1 MVPNHP
7 QLPSAKAKRKSNG
20 NVCSVCIQQAGLL
33 QATAMQRKKSSTG
46 GCSGWAHKEKKRNLE
61 TGQRQEPA
69 SMFKKRTVAASDKN
83 GQG

>member
-7 QLPSAKAKRKSNG
+7 QLPSAKAKRKSNR
-20 NVCSVCIQQAGLL
+20 NVCSVCIQYAGLL
-33 QATAMQRKKSSTG
+33 QATAMQRKTSGTG
-46 GCSGWAHKEKKRNLE
+46 RSSGWADQKETGNLE

-69 SMFKKRTVAASDKN
+69 SMSKKRTVAASDKN